1 MAHYIVTAVQFDSTG
16 EVEHVRWRGDNS
28 HGLVE
33 VAGVVEAID
42 RGDIVEMW
50 FFGQSLSH
58 VSGSRLCNKIPPN
71 GKATIGEITVIPGRM
86 LFNLPRI

>member
-1 MAHYIVTAVQFDSTG
+1 MAHYIVTAVQFDTTG
-16 EVEHVRWRGDNS
+16 EVQYVRWRGDNS

-50 FFGQSLSH
+50 FSGELSGGR
-58 VSGSRLCNKIPPN
+58 VIKKLLPN
-71 GKATIGEITVIPGRM
+71 GKVTIAEATVIPGRK
-86 LFNLPRI
+86 LYHLPRI